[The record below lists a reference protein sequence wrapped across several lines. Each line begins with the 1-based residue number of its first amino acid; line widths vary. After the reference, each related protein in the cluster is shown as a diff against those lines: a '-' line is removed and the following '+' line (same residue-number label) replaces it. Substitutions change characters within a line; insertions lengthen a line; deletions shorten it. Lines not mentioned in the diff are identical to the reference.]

1 MNKKH
6 TRPTSLP
13 HREWLP
19 LKTTPIAEALLELRF
34 EPTEAVTMEQIEAFA
49 TAVAAHFPIKQPIYE
64 QSFAFKIGPPSA
76 SQSVTNIQPVGL
88 DLRNTAKNR
97 VLLPRIERFTASYL
111 PPYVSWPALLEDLK
125 TYYDIYRANVQHG
138 PLLRLGMRYINRV
151 EVTLVDGRVDLDEY
165 LKTGPRL
172 PTEYGL
178 EDAVAGYDST
188 VVMPIQ
194 TADQLCRARI
204 HYQLPDP
211 LDAKVQPMILDIDV
225 FYAITG
231 PLEWDAIAQRFEIM
245 RQARNAIFF
254 GTFTDKALAPYR

>member
-1 MNKKH
+1 MTNKR
-6 TRPTSLP
+6 TRPTSFP
-13 HREWLP
+13 HRDWPP
-19 LKTTPIAEALLELRF
+19 LKTTPIVEALLELRF

-49 TAVAAHFPIKQPIYE
+49 TAVAAQFPIKKPIYE
-64 QSFAFKIGPPSA
+64 QSFEFKIEPPTA

-111 PPYVSWPALLEDLK
+111 PPYVSWPALLLDLK
-125 TYYDIYRANVQHG
+125 TYYEIYRKHVPHG
-138 PLLRLGMRYINRV
+138 PLLRLGMRYINRL
-151 EVTLVDGRVDLDEY
+151 EITSTDGWVDLDEY

-178 EDAVAGYDST
+178 EDAVASYDST
-188 VVMPIQ
+188 VMMPIP
-194 TADQLCRARI
+194 TTDQRCHARI
-204 HYQLPDP
+204 RHQLLDP
-211 LDAKVQPMILDIDV
+211 LGANVQPMMLDIDV
-225 FYAITG
+225 FYAIAE
-231 PLEWDAIAQRFEIM
+231 PLEWNTISQRFATM